1 MRSEP
6 GQEKPLIAPSE
17 YRNMSAH
24 IATLQEQVE
33 TLFAN
38 LNSLRADLAQ
48 SQSQIDPSLQQYTL
62 GPSLQHASV
71 PPRTSINGPLL
82 PPPMASSMVAPH
94 HQPSQSQSN
103 PQRPPFR
110 GPTSVEFNLGVAKSS
125 LQTMGIAPTED
136 PSTVVTTDVTPSGSP
151 APEATLHPTKDPI
164 WHISREEALRLVQLY
179 EDEMHEM
186 YPVVSL
192 PYIRAHISSLYTYM
206 EAALRNGFVQPRM
219 PGSDSIDDDDT
230 NILKLILATA
240 MVLEG
245 SGKSHLGTRMW
256 KYVQPA
262 VDALLLGHAGFK
274 GIRMLSLAV
283 SLSSLCTHL
292 RANPTL
298 LNIPRN
304 ENLYI
309 WARPNRQAG
318 HV

>member
-1 MRSEP
+1 
-6 GQEKPLIAPSE
+6 
-17 YRNMSAH
+17 MSAH

-38 LNSLRADLAQ
+38 LNSLRADLAKP
-48 SQSQIDPSLQQYTL
+48 QSQIDPSLQQHTL
-62 GPSLQHASV
+62 DPSLQQHASLSSHG
-71 PPRTSINGPLL
+71 SINGPHQ
-82 PPPMASSMVAPH
+82 PPPMPSKMLATPRH
-94 HQPSQSQSN
+94 RSQSQSM
-103 PQRPPFR
+103 PRRPPFR
-110 GPTSVEFNLGVAKSS
+110 GPTSVEFNLGVAKNS

-136 PSTVVTTDVTPSGSP
+136 PSTAVTTDVTPSGSP
-151 APEATLHPTKDPI
+151 APEAILHPSKDPI
-164 WHISREEALRLVQLY
+164 WHISRDEALRLVQLY

-240 MVLEG
+240 LMLEG

-283 SLSSLCTHL
+283 SVSYLCTRL
-292 RANPTL
+292 RTNPTL
-298 LNIPRN
+298 LNILRAKSIS
-304 ENLYI
+304 LTTT
-309 WARPNRQAG
+309 
-318 HV
+318 